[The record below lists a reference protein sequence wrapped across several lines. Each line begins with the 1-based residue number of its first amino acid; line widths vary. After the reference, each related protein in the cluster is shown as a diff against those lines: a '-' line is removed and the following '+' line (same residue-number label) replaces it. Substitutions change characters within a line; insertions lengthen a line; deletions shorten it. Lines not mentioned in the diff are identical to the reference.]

1 MIVLRRKT
9 LLSHFFYFNLIC
21 HNCLQGLREG
31 FRKLLCICINMKRRA
46 DQPFLALIILRPT
59 LKKGKREEFTKSEQK
74 GNIAKPR
81 LPIGG
86 RESLGRCLDS
96 TNQFCAAYSP
106 AVQKLYKENFE
117 KIFINILH
125 NTCLHIY
132 TDLHKKVR

>member
-1 MIVLRRKT
+1 MIVLRLKKKRSYRNF
-9 LLSHFFYFNLIC
+9 LNLIC
-21 HNCLQGLREG
+21 HSCSQGLREG
-31 FRKLLCICINMKRRA
+31 FRKHLCICMNMKRRA
-46 DQPFLALIILRPT
+46 DQPFLALIILRQT
-59 LKKGKREEFTKSEQK
+59 LKKGKREEFPRSEQK

-86 RESLGRCLDS
+86 RESLGRCQDS